1 MKSNHCC
8 EWKSYSM
15 SNAVPMLIAFT
26 SCCRFLSS
34 WGARRLEA
42 RSCQHQILG
51 ERTFISPFYFPQ
63 LYIVLAGQQVGR
75 QLAWPAPVLFWH
87 RELSTSCFR
96 AVRLAL
102 FTSKCSSKLKL
113 NENRNFASELD
124 HVILFHPFTCSA
136 AKEGNHSLNWSIHWV
151 INMCNI
157 RASLCIFM
165 YEIITVAV
173 LKISI
178 SVVHKT
184 FGSKIVNP
192 RNGVL
197 STQIQLNP
205 SNSFE
210 SLSQRVQK
218 WLFVILLNCLLWQLA

>member
-1 MKSNHCC
+1 MKSNHCS
-8 EWKSYSM
+8 EWESHSV
-15 SNAVPMLIAFT
+15 SNAVPVFVAFT
-26 SCCRFLSS
+26 SCCCFPSS
-34 WGARRLEA
+34 WGAGRLEA
-42 RSCQHQILG
+42 RSCQHQILE
-51 ERTFISPFYFPQ
+51 ERTFLSPFYFPQ

-75 QLAWPAPVLFWH
+75 QLAWPGPALFWH
-87 RELSTSCFR
+87 RGSSASCFR

-102 FTSKCSSKLKL
+102 FTTKCSSKLKL
-113 NENRNFASELD
+113 NENRNLLSGLD
-124 HVILFHPFTCSA
+124 PVTLFHPFICSVA
-136 AKEGNHSLNWSIHWV
+136 EEGNHARSIYWV
-151 INMCNI
+151 INTCDI
-157 RASLCIFM
+157 RASLCIFTD
-165 YEIITVAV
+165 EIITVAV

-218 WLFVILLNCLLWQLA
+218 WLFVILLNCLLWKLA